1 MEEDNAAYTAK
12 QNALKA
18 QLTTKAASVPQE
30 PRQHQATNDKKGK
43 VYSVAEEPGSTSSAA
58 PTERPWNVWD
68 RTLEGKPLTYDESK
82 FCTYHKAKGH
92 DTKECKQLAE
102 ALFSAFKN
110 GVVTPEPPKA
120 KQAKKKGSW
129 TKNKQNKTKAQEVRQ
144 EDRDAAAPPRQRD
157 DTDTEDERP
166 HVARRINLISAH
178 SSVPLASANCQ
189 DLREHLHQKRPS
201 TDMRDILLQRKKSKL
216 SEDDHRQKLKSGAS
230 AGRVDLRRSLTDKRP
245 SVFRRVNVILGG
257 SPVCN
262 SSVKAIKEHQR
273 KAVSAHRWPAKRAV
287 ETPIAFSELDLS
299 DIDQPHNDPLI
310 VELQIGT
317 CEVSRVLIDTGS
329 SVDLIFRQ
337 TLIKMMVDLKD
348 IKPSSRALTG
358 FNGSSTTLLGTIRL
372 NVFVGGVSKLIKFSV
387 IDTETQYNAILGT
400 PWLHSMKAVPS
411 TFHQCVKFPTK
422 EGKIFTLVGNQR
434 LARTG
439 SIAEVKYPDWLANP
453 VVVKKKNGKWR
464 VCIDFTDL
472 NKACPKDSFP
482 LPHIDQM
489 VESTS
494 GNELLSFMDAFSGY
508 NQIMMHP
515 DDREKTSFITD
526 RGTYCYRVMP
536 FGLKNAGA
544 TYQRLVNRMFA
555 DKLGI
560 TMEVYID
567 DMLVKSLIAKDH
579 IRHLSECFETL
590 NKYGM
595 KLNPAKCTF
604 GVTSGEFLGYI
615 VTQRGIEANPK
626 QISAVLDLPDPK
638 TSREIQRLTGRVAAL
653 NRFIS
658 RSTDKCLPF
667 YELLRGNKK
676 FLWDEACEKAFATLK
691 RYLTT
696 PPVLAKPD
704 AGDTLY
710 LYIAVSPS
718 AVSSVL
724 VKEDRGEQHPV
735 FYTSKRLTDAETR
748 YPTLERMAL
757 AIVTSARKLRP
768 YFQSHSIV
776 VLTDLP
782 LRTILQNANQ
792 SGRLSKWAIELSEY
806 DITYRGRPTI
816 KAQVLADFII
826 EIPPDQASELAIPG
840 ESWILHVD
848 GASSNKGSGIGVH
861 LQSPTGELIE
871 QSFRLGFAAS
881 NNEAEYEALIA
892 GLRLAKVVGA
902 RRLRA
907 FCDSQL
913 VASQYSG
920 EYEAKNERMDA
931 YLNLTKSLAAEF
943 DQFDLTKVP
952 REENCFADALAA
964 LGTSPYPVV
973 IIFLPSLPIPPR
985 SVPKDQPVTIG
996 EHPFLTTSTKEYFPR
1011 TNGNLV
1017 DSRIKVRFTCQ

>member
-1 MEEDNAAYTAK
+1 
-12 QNALKA
+12 
-18 QLTTKAASVPQE
+18 
-30 PRQHQATNDKKGK
+30 
-43 VYSVAEEPGSTSSAA
+43 
-58 PTERPWNVWD
+58 
-68 RTLEGKPLTYDESK
+68 
-82 FCTYHKAKGH
+82 
-92 DTKECKQLAE
+92 
-102 ALFSAFKN
+102 
-110 GVVTPEPPKA
+110 
-120 KQAKKKGSW
+120 
-129 TKNKQNKTKAQEVRQ
+129 
-144 EDRDAAAPPRQRD
+144 
-157 DTDTEDERP
+157 
-166 HVARRINLISAH
+166 
-178 SSVPLASANCQ
+178 
-189 DLREHLHQKRPS
+189 
-201 TDMRDILLQRKKSKL
+201 
-216 SEDDHRQKLKSGAS
+216 
-230 AGRVDLRRSLTDKRP
+230 
-245 SVFRRVNVILGG
+245 
-257 SPVCN
+257 
-262 SSVKAIKEHQR
+262 
-273 KAVSAHRWPAKRAV
+273 
-287 ETPIAFSELDLS
+287 
-299 DIDQPHNDPLI
+299 
-310 VELQIGT
+310 
-317 CEVSRVLIDTGS
+317 
-329 SVDLIFRQ
+329 
-337 TLIKMMVDLKD
+337 
-348 IKPSSRALTG
+348 
-358 FNGSSTTLLGTIRL
+358 
-372 NVFVGGVSKLIKFSV
+372 
-387 IDTETQYNAILGT
+387 
-400 PWLHSMKAVPS
+400 
-411 TFHQCVKFPTK
+411 
-422 EGKIFTLVGNQR
+422 
-434 LARTG
+434 
-439 SIAEVKYPDWLANP
+439 
-453 VVVKKKNGKWR
+453 
-464 VCIDFTDL
+464 
-472 NKACPKDSFP
+472 
-482 LPHIDQM
+482 
-489 VESTS
+489 
-494 GNELLSFMDAFSGY
+494 
-508 NQIMMHP
+508 MMHP

-536 FGLKNAGA
+536 FRLKNAGA
-544 TYQRLVNRMFA
+544 TYQRFVNRLFA

-560 TMEVYID
+560 TMDVYID

-615 VTQRGIEANPK
+615 VTQRGIKANPK

-638 TSREIQRLTGRVAAL
+638 MSREIQRLTVRVAAL

-676 FLWDEACEKAFATLK
+676 FLWDEACEKTFAALK

-710 LYIAVSPS
+710 LYITVSPS
-718 AVSSVL
+718 VVSSVL

-806 DITYRGRPTI
+806 DITYKGRPTI

-826 EIPPDQASELAIPG
+826 EIPPDQASELEIPVN
-840 ESWILHVD
+840 SSILHVD

-871 QSFRLGFAAS
+871 QSFRLGFVAS
-881 NNEAEYEALIA
+881 NNEAEYDALIA

-902 RRLRA
+902 KRLQA

-920 EYEAKNERMDA
+920 DYEAKN
-931 YLNLTKSLAAEF
+931 LAAEF

-964 LGTSPYPVV
+964 LGSSQRDQIRRKIPVHTLERPSITLPSGDNILAISSNTAEISSQGPTEDDWRTPFLDYLDRGILPTDKWESRRLKAKNSNYVSIDGKLHRWTANKLLLTCVGMQEAELVMMETHEGEGGNHGGGRSLSLKLKTQGHYWPTTVGDCEEYASRCEKCQRHAPNIHSPTELLKTSSAPYPFMRWAMDIVGP
-973 IIFLPSLPIPPR
+973 LPSSRQRRFLL
-985 SVPKDQPVTIG
+985 VMTDYFTKWVEAKAYVQVT
-996 EHPFLTTSTKEYFPR
+996 EKEVQSFVWKYIICR
-1011 TNGNLV
+1011 HG
-1017 DSRIKVRFTCQ
+1017 